1 MIIRNKIMTL
11 RESSAMHGHLQRFV
25 LERPAMCAANAEIA
39 VQLSAAAIDGDH
51 PRVKQLLADLLR
63 CRTRGTDEDLSPLLQ
78 PLEDLFLLLHSMA
91 LTDELTGLLNR
102 RGFLRSGARLLE
114 LAACKLH
121 GALLIYIDVDN
132 LKNVND
138 SSGHEVGDDLLRRAA
153 QVLRDAS
160 GNHAVIGR
168 LGGDEFAILDE
179 STNYRRSH
187 HMLRQIQNAVEACNA
202 SAAVPLLSL
211 SIGCVEFYPQ
221 KPVSIMT
228 LLAQADRAMYLAKA
242 RPVRRPECT
251 APAGP

>member
-1 MIIRNKIMTL
+1 M
-11 RESSAMHGHLQRFV
+11 
-25 LERPAMCAANAEIA
+25 ERPAMCATNAEIT

-63 CRTRGTDEDLSPLLQ
+63 RRARGTDEDLSPLLQ

-91 LTDELTGLLNR
+91 LTDELTGLQNR
-102 RGFLRSGARLLE
+102 RGFLRNGARLLE
-114 LAACKLH
+114 LAARKLH
-121 GALLIYIDVDN
+121 GALLIYVDVDN

-153 QVLRDAS
+153 QVLRDVS

-168 LGGDEFAILDE
+168 LGGDEFAVLDE
-179 STNYRRSH
+179 SANSGRSH
-187 HMLRQIQNAVEACNA
+187 HMLRRIQNAVEACNA

-211 SIGCVEFYPQ
+211 SIGCVEFYPR

-228 LLAQADRAMYLAKA
+228 LLAQADRAMYRKKA
-242 RPVRRPECT
+242 RPLRRLKCT
-251 APAGP
+251 VPAGP